1 MAKGRTRA
9 TARKAPARRRN
20 GPFGTGTIPA
30 AAPVVVEA
38 ATVQTP
44 EETIAILH
52 RQVTVAREAFFKL
65 VQYRASDRVRFGDLD
80 WNQATEYI
88 NNELAGLDQQLAS
101 VVPQ

>member
-1 MAKGRTRA
+1 MAKRRTKA

-30 AAPVVVEA
+30 PPAVVEA

-88 NNELAGLDQQLAS
+88 NNELSGLDQQLAS